1 MSFHSRTN
9 PAGKTSMKASVLR
22 ILIEAYEKQAGED
35 ETVSG
40 ASVALG
46 D

>member
-1 MSFHSRTN
+1 MPFHSRAN

-22 ILIEAYEKQAGED
+22 VLIKAYEKQAGED
-35 ETVSG
+35 EAVSG